1 MTSHSTGAVT
11 EDVVQP
17 LYSQIGSAKSTPREL
32 PPIQKPQ
39 QSAEI
44 GKLSSKSLPPMEQ
57 PVRMVSLD
65 GAGTTPSPNTTAA
78 GAAHDVR
85 IPVGDKHDGPFPL
98 SAEKLTEIVNFDNR
112 EKPELLETLKQHG
125 GVEGLAKMLKTDVG
139 NGLSGQPADLAL
151 RREAFGS
158 NKIPPPPAKS
168 FLGLVW
174 QSLQDRVLQIL
185 IVGGLVTLVVGCI
198 QDPSTGWHEGI
209 SISVT
214 VGIVVLCTCGNDW
227 SKERKFR
234 KIMEKAT
241 EKQCK
246 AMRNGEEM
254 QITSWDVAVGDV
266 VVLATGD
273 EVPAD
278 GLFISGRN
286 LTIDESPLTGE
297 TIPVKKGP
305 EHPFMFAGTQ
315 VTEGSGKILI
325 TTVGRLTTGGQ
336 IQELLNSQI
345 HQETPLQEQLSGMA
359 VKVSKIGTLVSVLTF
374 IALSGWWIRDTVMY
388 GWQGSNFRGDNGY
401 GEIVNKRGSLV
412 MLVDNIVVCITLL
425 LVAVP
430 DGLPLATT
438 LSLAHGMTHLLKLNN
453 FVRNLHASETMGQ
466 ATCICSDKTGTL
478 TENRMTVVRALL
490 AGRRLEGLQA
500 ADLSEA
506 MRGID
511 GGLAKLLGEGI
522 ATNSTCFIEEDPQKP
537 GQLLFVGSKT
547 EGALLVFAQKIGTD
561 YKQTRARRPVQ
572 WNCAFSSDRKRMSTA
587 IEAERGPRLHVKGAS
602 EIVLGLCGSF
612 LTAEGERELLDAA
625 RQKEG

>member
-1 MTSHSTGAVT
+1 
-11 EDVVQP
+11 
-17 LYSQIGSAKSTPREL
+17 
-32 PPIQKPQ
+32 
-39 QSAEI
+39 
-44 GKLSSKSLPPMEQ
+44 MEQ
-57 PVRMVSLD
+57 PLEWS
-65 GAGTTPSPNTTAA
+65 
-78 GAAHDVR
+78 HDVR

-158 NKIPPPPAKS
+158 NRSPAAGQV
-168 FLGLVW
+168 LPGPGVAI
-174 QSLQDRVLQIL
+174 LQDRVLQIL

-198 QDPSTGWHEGI
+198 QDPAQAGTRVHGI

-273 EVPAD
+273 EVPRRPLHLRPQCAVPPPAPPRPDGPPRAD
-278 GLFISGRN
+278 

-305 EHPFMFAGTQ
+305 EHPSCDR
-315 VTEGSGKILI
+315 GSGKILI

-336 IQELLNSQI
+336 IQELLVRPES
-345 HQETPLQEQLSGMA
+345 EAGKPRAGADAGPGTELADPPGDAAAEQLSGMA
-359 VKVSKIGTLVSVLTF
+359 VKVSKIGTLVS
-374 IALSGWWIRDTVMY
+374 
-388 GWQGSNFRGDNGY
+388 GSNFRGDNGY

-466 ATCICSDKTGTL
+466 ATCICSDKTG
-478 TENRMTVVRALL
+478 R
-490 AGRRLEGLQA
+490 
-500 ADLSEA
+500 
-506 MRGID
+506 
-511 GGLAKLLGEGI
+511 
-522 ATNSTCFIEEDPQKP
+522 
-537 GQLLFVGSKT
+537 
-547 EGALLVFAQKIGTD
+547 
-561 YKQTRARRPVQ
+561 
-572 WNCAFSSDRKRMSTA
+572 
-587 IEAERGPRLHVKGAS
+587 
-602 EIVLGLCGSF
+602 
-612 LTAEGERELLDAA
+612 
-625 RQKEG
+625 